1 MEPFYN
7 EERVRSLVP
16 RENPGAEVRIEY
28 LRPGQLLTL
37 LDRFPAAWMPLG
49 TVEWHGRQNPLG
61 CDTIKAQRLCEEAA
75 RIAGGVVM
83 PPVWFAADV
92 NVEGPEGPGYG
103 MDGFAGLQ
111 LPGSFYQ
118 IPLPQLK
125 ALLVNAC
132 RNYFSRGVDL
142 IIMISGHNPP
152 IQMQIMQE
160 AAAEAAMPGK
170 RVLTLMEFETAE
182 EPELRIS
189 DHAGDYETSMMLA
202 LTDAVRLDAN
212 EGLDEP
218 ELGIATAQPVM
229 TASAQRG
236 KRYFNSQV
244 RGLVQ
249 IAVQAMQE
257 LKDNPADFNG

>member
-16 RENPGAEVRIEY
+16 REDAGNEVRIER

-37 LDRFPAAWMPLG
+37 LDYFPAAWMPLG

-75 RIAGGVVM
+75 RLAGGVVM

-92 NVEGPEGPGYG
+92 DVDGPEGPGYG

-118 IPLPQLK
+118 IPLPLLK
-125 ALLVNAC
+125 ALLINAC
-132 RNYFSRGVDL
+132 RNYFSRGIDL

-152 IQMQIMQE
+152 IQMQIMRE
-160 AAAEAAMPGK
+160 AAEEAAMPGK
-170 RVLTLMEFETAE
+170 QILTLMEFETADD
-182 EPELRIS
+182 PELRIS

-202 LTDAVRLDAN
+202 LTDAVRKDAN

-218 ELGIATAQPVM
+218 ELGIATARPVM

-236 KRYFNSQV
+236 QRIFESQV
-244 RGLVQ
+244 RGLAET
-249 IAVQAMQE
+249 AVSAMRK
-257 LKDNPADFNG
+257 LKENA